1 MMPVWFD
8 GDCMTNV
15 LNDNDDLFDSEND
28 YEKDFV
34 INAK

>member
-1 MMPVWFD
+1 MP
-8 GDCMTNV
+8 NV
-15 LNDNDDLFDSEND
+15 LIDNNDLSESDKSYND

>member
-1 MMPVWFD
+1 MSKVQI
-8 GDCMTNV
+8 
-15 LNDNDDLFDSEND
+15 DNDDLSDSEEFDND

>member
-1 MMPVWFD
+1 MPK
-8 GDCMTNV
+8 V
-15 LNDNDDLFDSEND
+15 LIDSPLNPLSNSEVSDDD